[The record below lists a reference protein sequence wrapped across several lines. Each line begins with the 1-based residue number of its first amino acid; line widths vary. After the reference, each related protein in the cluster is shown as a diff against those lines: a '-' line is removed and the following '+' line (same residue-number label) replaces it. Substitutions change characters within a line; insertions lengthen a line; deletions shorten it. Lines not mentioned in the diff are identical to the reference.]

1 MQQNYIFEQEIF
13 LRIFNILEI
22 TKIFVKIT

>member
-1 MQQNYIFEQEIF
+1 MQQNYINEQEIF
-13 LRIFNILEI
+13 LRIFNIKEI